1 MQSNVKEMFVSRFG
15 EQGRIVEIDFN
26 ALEVRAMADFAGDK
40 ALQEA
45 ILNGTDMHS
54 LRASAY
60 HGWTYEEFNTRR
72 KDPDDPMFAQLNQWR
87 QDIKA
92 PSFAF
97 QYGATAH
104 GISFATGWSVVDA
117 QKFIDTERKMFPDVE
132 QFFDD
137 VAERV
142 ASTRKVKR
150 TRLDNGTYDLY
161 YTGYLKAESGFEYD
175 YRTHKKTVWEQ
186 GKKFEVDEFKPTEMR
201 NYIIQGDASLFVQVT
216 TGKIIRH
223 YFSIDFY
230 NKKCYPILT
239 VHDQVLLDVH
249 EDVLEEVIQDTV
261 EIMENVPKYMSRL
274 GYDLKMPYP
283 VEATVGMNWQDQKS
297 LSEVGIKLK
306 EKL

>member
-1 MQSNVKEMFVSRFG
+1 MYSSSLVKLTKRTGKGVANL
-15 EQGRIVEIDFN
+15 VEHND
-26 ALEVRAMADFAGDK
+26 
-40 ALQEA
+40 
-45 ILNGTDMHS
+45 
-54 LRASAY
+54 
-60 HGWTYEEFNTRR
+60 
-72 KDPDDPMFAQLNQWR
+72 
-87 QDIKA
+87 
-92 PSFAF
+92 

-104 GISFATGWSVVDA
+104 GISFATGWTVKDA
-117 QKFIDTERKMFPDVE
+117 EKFIDTERKMFPDVE

-137 VAERV
+137 VAERI

-223 YFSIDFY
+223 YFSVDFY

-306 EKL
+306 EN